1 MVLQRN
7 ICIVCVRSA
16 CVHRQ
21 DQGPVG
27 CRSRNFNAESVSM
40 IEVVYKEQ
48 FMRFK
53 LPALAIA
60 VTLTLSAVGT
70 RADQQFG
77 RESVPGQTVTN
88 VTNQS
93 EPNRFGRDSVYASS
107 AAVASSSRT
116 VVVGAQLSRYGRD
129 SVYATQP
136 PTPPAPVTA
145 TAPATE
151 HFGRDSVYAPM

>member
-1 MVLQRN
+1 
-7 ICIVCVRSA
+7 
-16 CVHRQ
+16 
-21 DQGPVG
+21 
-27 CRSRNFNAESVSM
+27 M

-88 VTNQS
+88 VTSQS

-107 AAVASSSRT
+107 SVASSSRT

-129 SVYATQP
+129 SVYATQL
-136 PTPPAPVTA
+136 PTPLAPVTA